1 MNESVAGGPV
11 APTSAGWGLTAR
23 VRSLL
28 AAALVAVPAL
38 LLYMRTLMPDV
49 GYWDTAEFQA
59 VGPVLGIAHPTGY
72 PAYTLL
78 TWLAS
83 VILQPFGNEA
93 FRANMLSALLV
104 AAACGIV
111 AATVAYMTHRLV
123 AGVGTGVILA
133 VSAQVW
139 AIGLHADPH
148 AFHLFLASLLL
159 LLLVLWGDRQRAGE
173 KADRLLVA
181 AAALFGVSLANHAL
195 TLLLAPGIGLYVL
208 IVYPGIIRRLR
219 LVGACV
225 AALMLTTVVL
235 YAYLPIRS
243 AMNPPLDYA
252 NPQTWENFTYVVFGE
267 QFTGTFRDRPPLID
281 SVRFIVR
288 YTWEQ
293 LGLLYPL
300 AALGIV
306 FGFLRRPALVVM
318 LITWFVLTWW
328 FAIGYENADIGRYYL
343 VPLMCVAVLGGLGA
357 GAILTGGRAV
367 IARIAPARQALV
379 RWAIA
384 VFIAVVMIVP
394 ALGAVP
400 VRFLNLDES
409 TERGSRDW
417 LSSLGAA
424 LPQDSL
430 IISWWSFSTPMWYAQ
445 YVEHWR
451 PDVTIIDDRTILDQ
465 NLGSAQ
471 QVIDS
476 NLGKRPVYLIRVPGD
491 YAALMERYDMT
502 PLPGVDGTPVYRVDG
517 LRPSARG
524 PNL

>member
-1 MNESVAGGPV
+1 
-11 APTSAGWGLTAR
+11 
-23 VRSLL
+23 
-28 AAALVAVPAL
+28 
-38 LLYMRTLMPDV
+38 
-49 GYWDTAEFQA
+49 
-59 VGPVLGIAHPTGY
+59 
-72 PAYTLL
+72 
-78 TWLAS
+78 
-83 VILQPFGNEA
+83 
-93 FRANMLSALLV
+93 
-104 AAACGIV
+104 
-111 AATVAYMTHRLV
+111 
-123 AGVGTGVILA
+123 
-133 VSAQVW
+133 
-139 AIGLHADPH
+139 
-148 AFHLFLASLLL
+148 
-159 LLLVLWGDRQRAGE
+159 VLWGDRQRAGE

-195 TLLLAPGIGLYVL
+195 TLLLAPGIALHVL

-225 AALMLTTVVL
+225 AALVLTTVVL

-252 NPQTWENFTYVVFGE
+252 NPQTWENFKYVVFGE
-267 QFTGTFRDRPPLID
+267 QFTGTFMDRPPLID
-281 SVRFIVR
+281 SVRSIVR
-288 YTWEQ
+288 YSWEQ

-400 VRFLNLDES
+400 VRFLKVDES
-409 TERGSRDW
+409 TDRGSRGW

-424 LPQDSL
+424 LSQDSL
-430 IISWWSFSTPMWYAQ
+430 IVSWWSLSTPMWYAQ

-465 NLGSAQ
+465 DLGSAQ

-491 YAALMERYDMT
+491 YPAFMQRYDMT